1 MANPQTINIAILGAG
16 KGGCALLDLL
26 NNLPDIHI
34 VGITDK
40 NPKARG
46 LRRAADQH
54 ITISRTLVELIGH
67 PEVDLIVDVTGDPTV
82 PALIHEHKR
91 PGSEVLGG
99 AAARLLWRLVQHETQ
114 VQAQLLSAEKLASIG
129 TFASGL
135 AHDINN
141 PLYLILGL
149 AENLVD
155 EKNPAI
161 VREQVRDIIQAV
173 HRISALTREL
183 THYARYSGTDVLE
196 DVEVTSKLD
205 EALKIARFATALQDL
220 TVVKSY
226 TAKPMVRASPDDL
239 IHVFV
244 NILTNAIHSMEGRG
258 TLTLATEWFDQTAR
272 VAISDT
278 GCGIPKENIERIF
291 DPFFTTKPPG
301 KGTGLGLHNVRTIVK
316 KLNGQISVESEVGK
330 GTTFRLDFHKT

>member
-1 MANPQTINIAILGAG
+1 MANSQTINIAILGAG
-16 KGGCALLDLL
+16 KGGCALFDLL
-26 NNLPDIHI
+26 SNLPDVTI

-40 NPKARG
+40 NPKAPG
-46 LRRAADQH
+46 LRRAAELR
-54 ITISRTLVELIGH
+54 ITATKTLAELIGH
-67 PEVDLIVDVTGDPTV
+67 PEVDLIVDVTGDPSV
-82 PALIHEHKR
+82 PALIQRNKH

-114 VQAQLLSAEKLASIG
+114 IQAQLLSAEKLASIG

-149 AENLVD
+149 AENLAD
-155 EKNPAI
+155 EKDPAI
-161 VREQVRDIIQAV
+161 IREQIRDIIQAV
-173 HRISALTREL
+173 QRISALTREL
-183 THYARYSGTDVLE
+183 MHYARYSGGDVAQ
-196 DVEVTSKLD
+196 DVELTSKLD
-205 EALKIARFATALQDL
+205 EALKIARYATALQDL
-220 TVVKSY
+220 SVVKSY
-226 TAKPMVRASPDDL
+226 TAKPIVRANPDDL

-244 NILTNAIHSMEGRG
+244 NILTNAIHAMDGRG
-258 TLTLATEWFDQTAR
+258 TLTLATEWFDHTAR

-278 GCGIPKENIERIF
+278 GCGIAKENIGRIF

-316 KLNGQISVESEVGK
+316 KLNGQISVDSEVGR
-330 GTTFRLDFHKT
+330 GTTFRLDFEKV

>member
-1 MANPQTINIAILGAG
+1 MANPQAINIAILGAG

-26 NNLPDIHI
+26 NNLPGVSI

-40 NPKARG
+40 DPKAPG
-46 LRRAADQH
+46 LRRAADHH
-54 ITISRTLVELIGH
+54 ITITETLAELIGH
-67 PEVDLIVDVTGDPTV
+67 PGVDLIVDVTGDPAV
-82 PALIHEHKR
+82 PTLIHAHKQ

-114 VQAQLLSAEKLASIG
+114 IQAQLLSAEKLASIG

-141 PLYLILGL
+141 PLYLILGM

-161 VREQVRDIIQAV
+161 LRERVHDIIQAV
-173 HRISALTREL
+173 QRISTLTREL
-183 THYARYSGTDVLE
+183 THYARYSGKGVLQ
-196 DVEVTSKLD
+196 DVELTSKLD
-205 EALKIARFATALQDL
+205 EALKIARYATALHEL
-220 TVVKSY
+220 SVVKSY
-226 TAKPMVRASPDDL
+226 MAKPIVRANPDDL

-244 NILTNAIHSMEGRG
+244 NILTNAIHAMDGTG
-258 TLTLATEWFDQTAR
+258 TLTLATEWFDHTGR
-272 VAISDT
+272 VSISDT
-278 GCGIPKENIERIF
+278 GCGIPRENLDRIF

-301 KGTGLGLHNVRTIVK
+301 KGTGLGLHNVRTIIK
-316 KLNGQISVESEVGK
+316 KMNGQIMVESEVGK
-330 GTTFRLDFHKT
+330 GTTFRLDFQKA